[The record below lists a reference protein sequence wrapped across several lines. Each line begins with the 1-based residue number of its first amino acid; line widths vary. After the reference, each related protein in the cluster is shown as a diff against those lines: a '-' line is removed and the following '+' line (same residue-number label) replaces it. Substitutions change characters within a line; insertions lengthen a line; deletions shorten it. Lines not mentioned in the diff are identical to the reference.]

1 MRISTTQIFQSG
13 INQIQAGQGEL
24 SRTSLQLGSGKR
36 ILSPSDDPSGTTQIN
51 QFERIIKATKQFQ
64 RNMDNTQPR
73 MQQQESLLQQGTDSL
88 QRARELVVTGN
99 NDSQTRETRGYLAD
113 ELRQIRD
120 GLLDM
125 ANTKDPN
132 GEYIFAGT
140 KSQNQPFRQ
149 DGEGNIRYEGASGA
163 GSVREVAVSADR
175 KIAVGHDGAAV
186 FMDIPENDGR
196 VGAGVVQNN
205 GSMVLEKTGV
215 TSVSELDDRE
225 YTIAFDEN
233 EDGDLVYTITYV
245 NDDGDVVSLEEDAEG
260 DPVQYPYVPRE
271 SIEFAGRS
279 VTISGTPEPGDAVVS
294 RPAENASVF
303 ETLDR
308 IIDALERSGDSASAR
323 ADLASATN
331 TALANLDAILGN
343 FSDQR
348 ADLGGKLKAF
358 DQQKELNEDRLL
370 DLESAVSQIRDLD
383 YAEAISRFNQQQVA
397 LQAAQQ
403 TYTQV
408 NRLSLFD
415 FI

>member
-24 SRTSLQLGSGKR
+24 NRTSLQLGSGKR
-36 ILSPSDDPSGTTQIN
+36 ILSPSDDPSGATQIN

-64 RNMDNTQPR
+64 RNMENTQPR
-73 MQQQESLLQQGTDSL
+73 MQQQESLLQQGTDAL

-120 GLLDM
+120 GLLDV

-149 DGEGNIRYEGASGA
+149 DGDGEIRYEGASGA

-196 VGAGVVQNN
+196 VGAEVVENN
-205 GSMVLEKTGV
+205 GSLVLEKTGV
-215 TSVSELDDRE
+215 TSVSDLDDRE
-225 YTIAFDEN
+225 YSISFDEN
-233 EDGDLVYTITYV
+233 GDGGLVYSITYVDEDGDT
-245 NDDGDVVSLEEDAEG
+245 VSLEED
-260 DPVQYPYVPRE
+260 VPYVSGE

-279 VTISGTPEPGDAVVS
+279 VTISGTPEPGDEVLS
-294 RPAENASVF
+294 RPAENFSVF
-303 ETLDR
+303 QTLDR

-323 ADLASATN
+323 ADLASASN
-331 TALANLDAILGN
+331 TALADLDAVLGN
-343 FSDQR
+343 FSDKR
-348 ADLGGKLKAF
+348 AELGSKLKAF
-358 DQQKELNEDRLL
+358 DQQKDLNEDRLL

>member
-24 SRTSLQLGSGKR
+24 NRTSLQLGSGKR
-36 ILSPSDDPSGTTQIN
+36 ILSPSDDPSGATQIN

-64 RNMDNTQPR
+64 RNMENTQPR
-73 MQQQESLLQQGTDSL
+73 MQQQESLLQQGTDAL

-120 GLLDM
+120 GLLEV

-149 DGEGNIRYEGASGA
+149 DGDGEIRYEGASGA

-196 VGAGVVQNN
+196 VGAEVVENN
-205 GSMVLEKTGV
+205 GSLVLQKTGV
-215 TSVSELDDRE
+215 TSVSDLDDRD
-225 YTIAFDEN
+225 YRITFDEN
-233 EDGDLVYTITYV
+233 GDGDLVYSITYI
-245 NDDGDVVSLEEDAEG
+245 DEDGDTVSLED
-260 DPVQYPYVPRE
+260 DVPYVSGE

-279 VTISGTPEPGDAVVS
+279 VTISGTPEPGDEVLS
-294 RPAENASVF
+294 RPAENFSVF
-303 ETLDR
+303 QTLDR

-323 ADLASATN
+323 ADLASASN
-331 TALANLDAILGN
+331 TALADLDAVLGN
-343 FSDQR
+343 FSDKR
-348 ADLGGKLKAF
+348 AELGSKLKAF
-358 DQQKELNEDRLL
+358 DQQKDLNEDRLV

>member
-24 SRTSLQLGSGKR
+24 NRTSLQLGSGKR
-36 ILSPSDDPSGTTQIN
+36 ILSPSDDPSGATQIN

-64 RNMDNTQPR
+64 RNMENTQPR
-73 MQQQESLLQQGTDSL
+73 MQQQESLLQQGTDAL

-120 GLLDM
+120 GLLDV

-149 DGEGNIRYEGASGA
+149 DGDGEIRYEGAAGA

-196 VGAGVVQNN
+196 VGAEVVENN
-205 GSMVLEKTGV
+205 GSLVLEKTGV
-215 TSVSELDDRE
+215 TSVSDLDDRE
-225 YTIAFDEN
+225 YSISFDEN
-233 EDGDLVYTITYV
+233 GDGGLVYSITYV
-245 NDDGDVVSLEEDAEG
+245 DEDGGTVSLEED
-260 DPVQYPYVPRE
+260 VPYVSGE

-279 VTISGTPEPGDAVVS
+279 VTISGTPEPGDEVLS
-294 RPAENASVF
+294 RPAENFSVF
-303 ETLDR
+303 QTLDR

-323 ADLASATN
+323 ADLASASN
-331 TALANLDAILGN
+331 TALADLDAVLGN
-343 FSDQR
+343 FSDKR
-348 ADLGGKLKAF
+348 AELGSKLKAF
-358 DQQKELNEDRLL
+358 DQQKDLNEDRLL

>member
-24 SRTSLQLGSGKR
+24 NRTSLQLGSGKR
-36 ILSPSDDPSGTTQIN
+36 ILSPSDDPSGATQIN

-64 RNMDNTQPR
+64 RNMENTQPR
-73 MQQQESLLQQGTDSL
+73 MQQQESLLQQGTDAL

-120 GLLDM
+120 GLLEV

-149 DGEGNIRYEGASGA
+149 DGDGEIRYEGASGA

-196 VGAGVVQNN
+196 VGAEVVENN
-205 GSMVLEKTGV
+205 GSLVLQKTGV
-215 TSVSELDDRE
+215 TSVSDLDDRD
-225 YTIAFDEN
+225 YRITFDEN
-233 EDGDLVYTITYV
+233 GDGDLVYSITYI
-245 NDDGDVVSLEEDAEG
+245 DEDGDTVSLED
-260 DPVQYPYVPRE
+260 DVPYVSGE

-279 VTISGTPEPGDAVVS
+279 VTISGTPEPGDEVLS
-294 RPAENASVF
+294 RPAENFSVF
-303 ETLDR
+303 QTLDR

-323 ADLASATN
+323 ADLASASN
-331 TALANLDAILGN
+331 TALADLDAVLGN
-343 FSDQR
+343 FSDKR
-348 ADLGGKLKAF
+348 AELGSKLKAF
-358 DQQKELNEDRLL
+358 DQQKDLNEDRLL

>member
-24 SRTSLQLGSGKR
+24 NRTSLQLGSGKR
-36 ILSPSDDPSGTTQIN
+36 ILSPSDDPSGATQIN

-64 RNMDNTQPR
+64 RNMENTQPR
-73 MQQQESLLQQGTDSL
+73 MQQQESLLQQGTDAL

-120 GLLDM
+120 GLLDV

-149 DGEGNIRYEGASGA
+149 DGDGEIRYEGASGA

-196 VGAGVVQNN
+196 VGAEVVENN
-205 GSMVLEKTGV
+205 GSLVLEKTGV
-215 TSVSELDDRE
+215 TSVSDLDDRE
-225 YTIAFDEN
+225 YSISFDEN
-233 EDGDLVYTITYV
+233 GDGGLVYSITYV
-245 NDDGDVVSLEEDAEG
+245 DEDGGTVSLEED
-260 DPVQYPYVPRE
+260 VPYVSGE

-279 VTISGTPEPGDAVVS
+279 VTISGTPEPGDEVLS
-294 RPAENASVF
+294 RPAENFSVF
-303 ETLDR
+303 QTLDR

-323 ADLASATN
+323 ADLASASN
-331 TALANLDAILGN
+331 TALADLDAVLGN
-343 FSDQR
+343 FSDKR
-348 ADLGGKLKAF
+348 AELGSKLKAF
-358 DQQKELNEDRLL
+358 DQQKDLNEDRML